1 MPKIKKV
8 VLSLALAFVSAGFVT
23 VAPAYAETATT
34 VAPKITQANA
44 EFVYKYLLGEIA
56 GQRGELSLASQL
68 FLDLAQQTRD
78 PRLAERAAKAAAYG
92 NQPVL
97 ALKASTLWG
106 ELDPNSLE
114 AQQASS
120 QLLVANG
127 NLRDAKPFITKLL
140 ANADTRANGFLYI
153 NTLLANQKDK
163 QEVLTAIQEFAAP
176 YPTLPEAHFAIAQA
190 AFGANQADL
199 AKKELAVAD
208 QLRPGW
214 ELSAQIYSQILFKE
228 SPDKGLDYLKSFL
241 KKHPKAND
249 VRLTYAKALVNQ
261 KQFQE
266 AKPELIKIIDGSKNN
281 PEIAVVV
288 GLLSLDANE
297 PKMAD
302 QYFEQA
308 LNTGFKEPNQVHL
321 YLGRSAE
328 KQNDLKR
335 ALTWYNKIETG
346 AFYLDGRLSAANV
359 MAKTNNVDEAIA
371 MLDDINELAP
381 EQQIIVLQTEG
392 NLLGQAKRYQ
402 EAFDLMQKSVQTFPE
417 SPELIYDY
425 AMAAERLMKLEV
437 MEEQLYKLIK
447 MRPDYAAAYNAL
459 GYSYADRNIKLVEAK
474 ALIETALKLSPNDH
488 YIMDSLGWVY
498 FRLGDLP
505 NAVDYLRKAYAIQA
519 DPEIAAHLGE
529 ALWKQG
535 QQAEAEKIWA
545 LALQAYPENSA
556 LLATTKKFKSKI

>member
-8 VLSLALAFVSAGFVT
+8 ALSLMLGLIS
-23 VAPAYAETATT
+23 VAPVYAESNAT

-92 NQPVL
+92 NQPAL

-127 NLRDAKPFITKLL
+127 NLKEAKPFIKKLL
-140 ANADTRANGFLYI
+140 ANQETRANGFLYI

-163 QEVLTAIQEFAAP
+163 QEVLSAVQEFAAP
-176 YPTLPEAHFAIAQA
+176 YPTLPETHFAIAQA
-190 AFGANQADL
+190 AFVANQADL
-199 AKKELAVAD
+199 AKKELAIAD
-208 QLRPGW
+208 QYRPGW
-214 ELSAQIYSQILFKE
+214 EPSAQMYSQILFKE
-228 SPDKGLDYLKSFL
+228 SPDKALDYLKSFL
-241 KKHPKAND
+241 NKYPKAND
-249 VRLTYAKALVNQ
+249 VRLTYAKALVSQ
-261 KQFQE
+261 KKFQE
-266 AKPELIKIIDGSKNN
+266 AKPEFIKIVDSSKNN

-297 PKMAD
+297 LNMAD

-308 LNTGFKEPNQVHL
+308 LKAGFKEPNQVHL
-321 YLGRSAE
+321 YLGRSGE
-328 KQNDLKR
+328 KQKDLNR
-335 ALTWYNKIETG
+335 ALSWYNKIESG
-346 AFYLDGRLSAANV
+346 PFYLDGRLSAANIL
-359 MAKTNNVDEAIA
+359 AKTKSVDEAIA
-371 MLDDINELAP
+371 MLDNINELAP
-381 EQQIIVLQTEG
+381 EQQIIVLQTEA
-392 NLLGQAKRYQ
+392 NLLSQAKRHQ
-402 EAFDLMQKSVQTFPE
+402 ESFDLMQKAVSTFPE
-417 SPELIYDY
+417 SPELHYDY
-425 AMAAERLMKLEV
+425 AMSAERVGKLDI
-437 MEEQLYKLIK
+437 MEEQLYQLIK

-459 GYSYADRNIKLVEAK
+459 GYSFADRNIKLVEAK

-505 NAVDYLRKAYAIQA
+505 NAVDQLRKAYAMQA

-529 ALWKQG
+529 VLWKQG

-545 LALQAYPENSA
+545 QALQAYPENSA
-556 LLATTKKFKSKI
+556 LLAATKKFKAKI